1 MNCNFIACWD
11 ESFADDLAVVT
22 GRVSSRVALLL
33 RAAER
38 HPDFHPGLS
47 PLYILFPFLGAV

>member
-47 PLYILFPFLGAV
+47 PYIIAPFFD